1 MAKKNTFFTEYFP
14 LSDSPISVY
23 FLLELKKEEGDNEIL
38 QRNIEENSNTIV
50 QTQEQVAVSSITP
63 VVKISTS
70 LCSSEYRTKTA
81 AVAVENEP
89 TMKSLN

>member
-1 MAKKNTFFTEYFP
+1 MAKKNTFFTEYLP
-14 LSDSPISVY
+14 LSDSLISVY
-23 FLLELKKEEGDNEIL
+23 FLLELKKEDEDNEIL
-38 QRNIEENSNTIV
+38 QRNIEENSSNIV

-70 LCSSEYRTKTA
+70 LCSSKYWTKTA
-81 AVAVENEP
+81 AVAVENES